1 MARKVGPVGDVAR
14 RSGVSRWTVYR
25 TVQGR
30 TRPRPGTLEK
40 LRRAGIEIPAVVRLE
55 IPRNVH
61 SFARHFGLSLNEVE
75 RLVNTGLKPV
85 DLMTETE
92 LQHILDGMSRFP
104 GLYTWHSR
112 SSAEGQS

>member
-1 MARKVGPVGDVAR
+1 MARKVGTVGDVAR

-25 TVQGR
+25 TVRGR

-61 SFARHFGLSLNEVE
+61 DFAQHFGLSLNEVE
-75 RLVNTGLKPV
+75 KLVNTELKPV
-85 DLMTETE
+85 DLMTERE
-92 LQHILDGMSRFP
+92 LQHVLDGMSSFP

-112 SSAEGQS
+112 SPAQRQS